1 VVVLMLGDDLA
12 LALVD
17 LRTQAASRMR
27 DSVVIRRP
35 AADQTIDDDTVVDG
49 AEFALTPV
57 YSGPCRVK
65 SPGVQPQRVESAGAT
80 VTIQKPE
87 LHVPDDAP
95 ELKPGDVAFMAAD
108 TYTPRLRGK
117 IYRVDDGHAA
127 TDSTAQRV
135 PVTMLS
141 GGAL

>member
-1 VVVLMLGDDLA
+1 MLGQDVAAA
-12 LALVD
+12 LPG
-17 LRTQAASRMR
+17 LRAQAESRMV
-27 DSVVIRRP
+27 DTVVIRRP

-49 AEFALTPV
+49 AEFEVAPV

-65 SPGVQPQRVESAGAT
+65 APGVQPQRVESAGAT

-87 LHVPDDAP
+87 LHVPDSAP
-95 ELKPGDVAFMAAD
+95 ELQPGDVAFLAAN
-108 TYTPRLRGK
+108 TYTPRLRSK
-117 IYRVDDGHAA
+117 VYRVDDGHAA

-141 GGAL
+141 GGAS

>member
-1 VVVLMLGDDLA
+1 MLGQDVAAALPGLRAQAESRMVDTVVV
-12 LALVD
+12 
-17 LRTQAASRMR
+17 
-27 DSVVIRRP
+27 RRP

-49 AEFALTPV
+49 AEFAPAPV

-65 SPGVQPQRVESAGAT
+65 APGVQPQRVESAGAT

-95 ELKPGDVAFMAAD
+95 ELLPGDVAFLAAD

-117 IYRVDDGHAA
+117 VYRVDDGHAA

-141 GGAL
+141 GGAS

>member
-1 VVVLMLGDDLA
+1 VSTAAAVAQGRAAAQARMLETVVV
-12 LALVD
+12 
-17 LRTQAASRMR
+17 
-27 DSVVIRRP
+27 RRP

-49 AEFALTPV
+49 AEFAPAPV

-65 SPGVQPQRVESAGAT
+65 APGVQPQRVESAGAT

-95 ELKPGDVAFMAAD
+95 ELLPGDVAFLAAD

-117 IYRVDDGHAA
+117 VYRVDDGHAA

-141 GGAL
+141 GGAS